1 MDFVSYN
8 SGSDHA
14 PNFKLAAHYTLI
26 DFDIIFP
33 IPSWI
38 LLHSA
43 QLLINHI
50 YNKFRN

>member
-1 MDFVSYN
+1 MDLVSYN

-14 PNFKLAAHYTLI
+14 PNFKLAAHSLI
-26 DFDIIFP
+26 DFEIICP
-33 IPSWI
+33 ISFWI